1 MSLIV
6 DVLKRAQKDKAAK
19 KSPPPFIKYPYEK
32 DVCLRAV
39 ISRHAWFLCGATGF
53 GIAIVFMFFMIA
65 RQGEKPV
72 PMASVSK
79 PVTYSQKFSA
89 ILPESPNPQKI
100 SAVLPEVP
108 NPQEKSA
115 PEKKEKIRIIEPE
128 KKITAP
134 SPKDEKMKSESLPG
148 KILLEKSPSHK
159 VRDLFYIALSQ
170 QKQGEKE
177 KAIKGY
183 KKIIKIDSMNVEAH
197 TNLGVIYKD
206 MGKLGQAV
214 KEFQTVLSMNPRHE
228 NAHNNLGVIFYVQGN
243 LKTAIQE
250 FRQVLDINPRNK
262 EAYINLGVIYKKKN
276 QMSKA
281 KRMFENALS
290 IDLHSPE
297 AHYNIGLISE
307 EKGDIKEAIS
317 CYQKFIDL
325 SGRTYPELAAKV
337 KKRLGILSQSQK

>member
-6 DVLKRAQKDKAAK
+6 DVLKRAQKDVAAK
-19 KSPPPFIKYPYEK
+19 KPAPPFIKYPYEK
-32 DVCLRAV
+32 DVRLKAV

-53 GIAIVFMFFMIA
+53 GIAIVFMFFMIT
-65 RQGEKPV
+65 RQGEKPI

-79 PVTYSQKFSA
+79 PVTYSQKFSSV
-89 ILPESPNPQKI
+89 LPESPNPQKF
-100 SAVLPEVP
+100 SAVLPESP

-115 PEKKEKIRIIEPE
+115 PE

-134 SPKDEKMKSESLPG
+134 SPKDEEMKSESLSG
-148 KILLEKSPSHK
+148 KILLEKRPSNEI
-159 VRDLFYIALSQ
+159 RELFYTALSQ

-177 KAIKGY
+177 QAIKGY
-183 KKIIKIDSMNVEAH
+183 KKIIEMDPMNVEAH
-197 TNLGVIYKD
+197 TNLGVIYKN

-250 FRQVLDINPRNK
+250 FREVLDINPRNK

-276 QMSKA
+276 QISKA

-290 IDLHSPE
+290 IDFDSPE
-297 AHYNIGLISE
+297 AHYNLGLISE
-307 EKGDIKEAIS
+307 ESGDIKEAIS

-325 SGRTYPELAAKV
+325 SGRTYPELAEKV
-337 KKRLGILSQSQK
+337 KNRLGILSQSPK